1 MPEDKNHCSADCKK
15 DCDPYPN
22 GNVQDIEAPYTDPHA
37 IYDLALSLVKVDHDG
52 CAVYYIC

>member
-1 MPEDKNHCSADCKK
+1 MSEEKNYCSADDQY
-15 DCDPYPN
+15 DCDPYQN

-52 CAVYYIC
+52 GAVYNL